1 MAMIDL
7 KLLKEEAE
15 RLGVELDETALNN
28 FDAFAEM
35 LVDWNS
41 RINLTAITDPLGIVY
56 KHFADSLT
64 AFAAVDVPQG
74 AGFID
79 VGTGGGF
86 PGIPLLI
93 ARPDLHGVMLDSTK
107 KKLMFVDYAINKLG
121 LIDHGRTLHMR
132 AEEAGIKVQLRNRFD
147 FSFSRAVANLRDL
160 SEYCLPLT
168 KVGGTFVALKGAK
181 AQEEIDE
188 ANEAIKILGGEIADV
203 KQIFLSDMGE
213 RNIVVIKKDSPTPPK
228 YPRASAK
235 IAKEPLGMPKK

>member
-1 MAMIDL
+1 ML
-7 KLLKEEAE
+7 NKELLYKTIEKFEISLDDEAFS
-15 RLGVELDETALNN
+15 RLDT
-28 FDAFAEM
+28 FAEM
-35 LVDWNS
+35 LIETNKS
-41 RINLTAITDPLGIVY
+41 FNLTAIKEPDDVTV
-56 KHFADSLT
+56 KHFADCL
-64 AFAAVDVPQG
+64 AIFKYVQIPENAKI
-74 AGFID
+74 ID
-79 VGTGGGF
+79 VGTGAGF
-86 PGIPLLI
+86 PGLVLKL
-93 ARPDLHGVMLDSTK
+93 ARPDINMTFLDSTK

-121 LIDHGRTLHMR
+121 LVDHGRTLHMR

-181 AQEEIDE
+181 AQEEIEE
-188 ANEAIKILGGEIADV
+188 AKEAIKILGGEIADV

-213 RNIVVIKKDSPTPPK
+213 RNIVVIKKVSPTPPK

>member
-28 FDAFAEM
+28 FDMFAQM

-41 RINLTAITDPLGIVY
+41 RINLTAITDPMGIVY

-64 AFAAVDVPQG
+64 AFAAVEVPQG

-93 ARPDLHGVMLDSTK
+93 ARPDLYGVMLDSTK
-107 KKLMFVDYAINKLG
+107 KKLMFVDYSLNKLG
-121 LIDHGRTLHMR
+121 LEEHGRTLHMR
-132 AEEAGIKVQLRNRFD
+132 AEEAGIKLQLRNRFD

-188 ANEAIKILGGEIADV
+188 AKEAIKILGGEIADV
-203 KQIFLSDMGE
+203 KQLFLSDMSE
-213 RNIVVIKKDSPTPPK
+213 RNIVVIKKVSPTPPK

>member
-28 FDAFAEM
+28 FDDFANM

-41 RINLTAITDPLGIVY
+41 RINLTAITDPMGIVY

-64 AFAAVDVPQG
+64 AFAAVDVPKG

-93 ARPDLHGVMLDSTK
+93 ARPDLYGVMLDSTK

-121 LIDHGRTLHMR
+121 LTEHGRTLHMR
-132 AEEAGIKVQLRNRFD
+132 AEEAGVKVQLRNRFD
-147 FSFSRAVANLRDL
+147 FSFSRRKF
-160 SEYCLPLT
+160 T
-168 KVGGTFVALKGAK
+168 
-181 AQEEIDE
+181 
-188 ANEAIKILGGEIADV
+188 
-203 KQIFLSDMGE
+203 
-213 RNIVVIKKDSPTPPK
+213 
-228 YPRASAK
+228 
-235 IAKEPLGMPKK
+235 